1 MDLEYAQAFA
11 PEEAFPNEEKIAWAV
26 ALAGGR
32 MRQSSSAACR
42 TPMNLRGL
50 TGNICGFPRAIWS

>member
-26 ALAGGR
+26 ALAGR
-32 MRQSSSAACR
+32 KDAAVIVCGLR